1 MQKKGISL
9 MSKKSL
15 MSLDVSGVVWC
26 NAASCSCTRA
36 VLVGLLVVTVKSV
49 TPCFT
54 DMWNLVDRLIMID
67 SLYW

>member
-1 MQKKGISL
+1 MSLVLFGVMQK
-9 MSKKSL
+9 
-15 MSLDVSGVVWC
+15 VV
-26 NAASCSCTRA
+26 TRV

>member
-15 MSLDVSGVVWC
+15 TSLDVSGVVWC
-26 NAASCSCTRA
+26 NAASCSLV